1 MKKVIKFWR
10 KMRESVCALQEGIYT
25 NEASLFEMASQI
37 LSSVFLIF
45 SRCRL
50 LAIDPNERILTS
62 ALQWSGIPTP
72 AAWLTPVKQPRNLA
86 AGRAG

>member
-45 SRCRL
+45 FSLPPPRHRPEREDLDFGTTVVWDPHPRRL
-50 LAIDPNERILTS
+50 ANSSQT
-62 ALQWSGIPTP
+62 T
-72 AAWLTPVKQPRNLA
+72 T
-86 AGRAG
+86 